1 MTFYELLWEGEG
13 CGDAAD
19 LAEAL
24 AFFQD
29 LKPKELSWQEVCAD
43 PRYAPT
49 IRRYRSF
56 EAFLDNEDEVETI
69 LPTLEMLEAAA
80 PEAALDA
87 AATPE
92 TDGPAA

>member
-1 MTFYELLWEGEG
+1 MTFFELLWEGEG

-24 AFFQD
+24 AFFQE
-29 LKPKELSWQEVCAD
+29 LKPKDLSWPQVCAD

-80 PEAALDA
+80 PEPAAADA
-87 AATPE
+87 APE
-92 TDGPAA
+92 TDGPVA

>member
-24 AFFQD
+24 AFFQE
-29 LKPKELSWQEVCAD
+29 LKPKDRSWQEICAD
-43 PRYAPT
+43 AATAPT

-56 EAFLDNEDEVETI
+56 EAFLDNEDELETI
-69 LPTLEMLEAAA
+69 LPSPAALEAAA
-80 PEAALDA
+80 GPPAEASTGD
-87 AATPE
+87 
-92 TDGPAA
+92 

>member
-24 AFFQD
+24 AFFQE
-29 LKPKELSWQEVCAD
+29 LKPNGLTWQQVCAD
-43 PRYAPT
+43 RRYDPT

-56 EAFLDNEDEVETI
+56 EAFLDNEDELETI
-69 LPTLEMLEAAA
+69 RPTLEMLEAAA
-80 PEAALDA
+80 PEIATEA
-87 AATPE
+87 AAIRE
-92 TDGPAA
+92 DAGPIA

>member
-24 AFFQD
+24 AFFQEI
-29 LKPKELSWQEVCAD
+29 KPKQLSWEEVCGNPA
-43 PRYAPT
+43 YSPT

-56 EAFLDNEDEVETI
+56 EAFLDNEDE
-69 LPTLEMLEAAA
+69 L
-80 PEAALDA
+80 
-87 AATPE
+87 
-92 TDGPAA
+92 